1 MKKIV
6 TIVTSSVLLALLPSI
21 AQAQT
26 AKEPA
31 PQSAATDTS
40 SGLAAAAAGKPAKT
54 VGGATR
60 GVKKNADGKEQA
72 PVAKEKAEEAK
83 PAAAATTS
91 K

>member
-1 MKKIV
+1 MKNIV
-6 TIVTSSVLLALLPSI
+6 TVVTSSVVLALLPAI

-26 AKEPA
+26 TKEPA

-40 SGLAAAAAGKPAKT
+40 SGLAAASVGKPAKT

-60 GVKKNADGKEQA
+60 GVKKNVDGKDQPA
-72 PVAKEKAEEAK
+72 AAKEKAEETKSA
-83 PAAAATTS
+83 PAAATS